1 MLCIVRPLGTV
12 SDEEEVSQN
21 IDDTFSHITTIA
33 DGSSSD
39 RRDSPDGGEE
49 ETLPFPVP
57 SSADHTS
64 RTEVCPWVWVL
75 GMVGVSPCGSCI
87 CMYTP
92 YIFYSVCDWSRVR
105 IPTWS

>member
-1 MLCIVRPLGTV
+1 MYVLCIVRPLGTV

-75 GMVGVSPCGSCI
+75 GMVGIVCVGLVYVCI
-87 CMYTP
+87 LLISSTQ
-92 YIFYSVCDWSRVR
+92 FVTGLV
-105 IPTWS
+105 

>member
-1 MLCIVRPLGTV
+1 MLCIVQPLGTV
-12 SDEEEVSQN
+12 SVEEEVSQI
-21 IDDTFSHITTIA
+21 IDDTFSHITAIA
-33 DGSSSD
+33 SGSSSD

-64 RTEVCPWVWVL
+64 RTEVCGCGCLAWL
-75 GMVGVSPCGSCI
+75 GLVCGSCI
-87 CMYTP
+87 RMYTA
-92 YIFYSVCDWSRVR
+92 YIFYSVCDWSHVR